1 MSFLINLQ
9 ELLDWICS
17 FWKIIK
23 KKKKKRIRAE
33 GIKYFSLPRWYSD
46 SASFGPSWFNQKYWY
61 SFYIYSLNQPIMTYK
76 VIFSLLLLFQSILA
90 FSQEGYRPGETIPL
104 YYNKIFSLKNPLT
117 YSIQSLPFICPT
129 SSPRKKSLLV
139 YDQDLRGDR
148 LTQSNYKVI
157 AGCNK
162 GFSLVYSSVLD

>member
-1 MSFLINLQ
+1 
-9 ELLDWICS
+9 
-17 FWKIIK
+17 
-23 KKKKKRIRAE
+23 
-33 GIKYFSLPRWYSD
+33 
-46 SASFGPSWFNQKYWY
+46 
-61 SFYIYSLNQPIMTYK
+61 MTYK